1 MKRCSFTG
9 NALDSTA
16 LVAGREQ
23 GDEENQGSQ
32 RLHFSLRVCRAETAF
47 IQSKGKSVG
56 HVIDE
61 VRRIRRKPNLRR
73 HELHESVRRIAETL
87 IRAFVDRD

>member
-1 MKRCSFTG
+1 MKKTKDLNACISLLESVQSG
-9 NALDSTA
+9 NSVDP
-16 LVAGREQ
+16 EQ
-23 GDEENQGSQ
+23 RQ
-32 RLHFSLRVCRAETAF
+32 A
-47 IQSKGKSVG
+47 VG